1 MLAPM
6 VRAVRRL
13 ARLTTPALLAV
24 TLTACA
30 GIGQP
35 APYDST
41 GINGLVVPTPTPEA
55 ADFVA
60 GVDNPWLPLEP
71 QARWHYDVTESGREV
86 GTIDAEVLDGTT
98 GVAGL
103 EATAL
108 RVTTT
113 IDGDT
118 DDETR
123 YYAQDDD
130 GNVWLVGV
138 ESATGS
144 SWEAGQG
151 GAEAGLAMPAR
162 PRLGDGWLTYAV
174 PGLPQASTRI
184 EDQSREMVQ
193 TRDEAGTTTRNVYE
207 KGVGLVSTEDLDAG
221 WLALLVE

>member
-13 ARLTTPALLAV
+13 ARLTTPAVLAV
-24 TLTACA
+24 ALAGCA

-41 GINGLVVPTPTPEA
+41 GINGLVIPTPTPDA
-55 ADFVA
+55 SDFVA

-71 QARWHYDVTESGREV
+71 LATWRYDVAEAGREV
-86 GTIDAEVLDGTT
+86 GTIDAEVLGGTT
-98 GVAGL
+98 EVAGL
-103 EATAL
+103 PATSL
-108 RVTTT
+108 RLSTT

-118 DDETR
+118 EEETR
-123 YYAQDDD
+123 FYAQDED
-130 GNVWLVGV
+130 GNVWLVGID
-138 ESATGS
+138 S
-144 SWEAGQG
+144 SGLSWRAGQG

-193 TRDEAGTTTRNVYE
+193 TQSEAGTTTRNVYE
-207 KGVGLVSTEDLDAG
+207 KGVGLVSIEDLDAG
-221 WLALLVE
+221 WQALLAD